1 MFKKLQKGQKGFTL
15 IELMIVVAIIGILVA
30 IAIPSFNQYRS
41 RGWMAAVR
49 SDVRNGYTMTQAWMA
64 NNPGAVPP
72 GLVINNAAGGVPP
85 QAAGTAYA
93 GLAASTGVTLTITS
107 PGAVV
112 GVGADVSAIHAQLN
126 GSYLIDETGATPAAG
141 VAGNDLAAK

>member
-41 RGWMAAVR
+41 RGWMSAVR
-49 SDVRNGYTMTQAWMA
+49 SDVRNAFTATQAWMA

-72 GLVINNAAGGVPP
+72 ALGATLGPTQIAAG
-85 QAAGTAYA
+85 QAYA
-93 GLAASTGVTLTITS
+93 GLSISNGVTLQIIS
-107 PGAVV
+107 PGS
-112 GVGADVSAIHAQLN
+112 GPGIGADV
-126 GSYLIDETGATPAAG
+126 
-141 VAGNDLAAK
+141 